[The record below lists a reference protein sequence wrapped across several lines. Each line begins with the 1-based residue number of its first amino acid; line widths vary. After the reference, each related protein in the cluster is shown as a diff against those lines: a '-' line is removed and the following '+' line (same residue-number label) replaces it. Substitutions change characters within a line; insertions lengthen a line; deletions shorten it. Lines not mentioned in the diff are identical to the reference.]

1 MRIRQGARPV
11 YLVLPLL
18 LYLLHG
24 SNVSERASQE
34 ALPIFAPAAEP
45 GMLMVGEELEYKVSY
60 LFFNLGKIRIRVVG
74 AERKNDRVVYKTEAL
89 IDSNMPIIADLHIR
103 FESELDEDIY
113 SYWWVAEDSTSD
125 EILVRRIA
133 FDYDQR
139 RVVVD
144 RGRRLPGA
152 PYAAEEVDTIPV
164 GVRCQDGLSLFFYA
178 RQNVRQKKEDNV
190 PTFIDTAQVNTYIN
204 FMNEPDGVDIDAV
217 DYDVEVVEFDG
228 RADFVGVFGLTG
240 GFEGAFSNDSARVP
254 IRAYM
259 NVILGSI
266 KVELTK
272 WNRPGWVPPRFV
284 EE

>member
-18 LYLLHG
+18 LYLFHG

-60 LFFNLGKIRIRVVG
+60 LFFNLGKIRIRVIG

-103 FESELDEDIY
+103 FESELDEDIF

-125 EILVRRIA
+125 EILVRRFA
-133 FDYDQR
+133 FDYDQN
-139 RVVVD
+139 RVIVD

-164 GVRCQDGLSLFFYA
+164 GVKCQDGLSLFFYA

>member
-45 GMLMVGEELEYKVSY
+45 GMLMGGEELEYKVSY

-164 GVRCQDGLSLFFYA
+164 DVRCQDGLSLFFYA